1 MVAPRLLWRYILRD
15 VLLHTLIGLFAITL
29 LLVVQ
34 NVLRFMEDLI
44 AAGVGLAEIG
54 QLVAL
59 VLPTYASYA
68 IPTSL
73 LFGILI
79 SFGRMSAD
87 GEIVAMRA
95 CGVSVP
101 RLLPPALALGLL
113 AALVTGYMQFE
124 VQPRAR
130 YAMRAFLR
138 QLAGSLTVVEPGR
151 FNELGDRLIYV
162 HAHGKE
168 DCPLEGILIGDA
180 SSAERSFYAAARCGR
195 IVGDPSGNEV
205 AFVLQNGSIHFS
217 DPDPGRYR
225 RISFETMHTSIDISA
240 LVDPPQYARDLRFA
254 ELLAVRRL
262 PADDPKHK
270 RIAGKRGTSLDAQIH
285 RRLAFPLASV
295 LLAVVAVPL
304 GIRPVRSGR
313 SAGALTAIAVMALYW
328 LLFTLGEMAA
338 ERGVGPAW
346 LGIWAPNAITLA
358 LGVLLVR
365 RISRSDS

>member
-15 VLLHTLIGLFAITL
+15 VFLHTLIGLFAITL

-79 SFGRMSAD
+79 SFGRMSGD

-101 RLLPPALALGLL
+101 KLLPPALALGAL
-113 AALVTGYMQFE
+113 AALVTGYMLFE

-130 YAMRAFLR
+130 YAMRTFLR
-138 QLAGSLTVVEPGR
+138 QLAGSIAVVEPGK
-151 FNELGDRLIYV
+151 FTELGDRLIYV
-162 HAHGKE
+162 HAHGKD

-180 SSAERSFYAAARCGR
+180 SSTERSFYASARCGR
-195 IVGDPSGNEV
+195 IEGDPSGNEV
-205 AFVLQNGSIHFS
+205 AFVLQEGSIHFS
-217 DPDPGRYR
+217 DPDPQRYR
-225 RISFETMHTSIDISA
+225 RISFETMRTSIDISA
-240 LVDPPQYARDLRFA
+240 YVDPPQYARDLRFA

-262 PADDPKHK
+262 PADDPKRK

-304 GIRPVRSGR
+304 GIRPMRSGR
-313 SAGALTAIAVMALYW
+313 SMGALTAIAVMAVYW